1 MRQIIAYK
9 RYFLDFHE
17 KQSPEVQKKT
27 EWTLGLIRD
36 LRVVPEKYF
45 RHMEGIKGLFEIR
58 IHAEGSVFRIFSFFD
73 KENIIVLGNAF
84 HKKTQKTPKG
94 EITKAL
100 KIKEEYFNE
109 KK

>member
-1 MRQIIAYK
+1 M
-9 RYFLDFHE
+9 DFYE

-36 LRVVPEKYF
+36 LRVIPEKYF
-45 RHMEGIKGLFEIR
+45 KHMEGIKGFFEIR
-58 IHAEGSVFRIFSFFD
+58 INAEGNIFRIFSFFD
-73 KENIIVLGNAF
+73 KDNIVVLGNAF
-84 HKKTQKTPKG
+84 QKKTQKTPKG
-94 EITKAL
+94 EIAKAL